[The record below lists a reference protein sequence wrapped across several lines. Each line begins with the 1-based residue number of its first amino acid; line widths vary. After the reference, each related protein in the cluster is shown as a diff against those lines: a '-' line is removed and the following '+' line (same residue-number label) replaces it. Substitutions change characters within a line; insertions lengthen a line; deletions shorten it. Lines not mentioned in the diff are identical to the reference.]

1 MRITIYLLTA
11 LFCFITTCCQQDS
24 MIQQLVEIDS
34 IANKEGDTKALEL
47 INKIEPEMIDNEE
60 CLAYYWFLKIR
71 SEIRLQKRIKSAD
84 PLEIPINYYKHYHN
98 YSKLVCAY
106 GYKAQILTNIGDL
119 KNASTS
125 LKEAEL
131 LIKHLPNNPELANY
145 IYYNLGNI
153 NYKAKEYDLAL
164 KYCKL
169 SLKASY
175 QMNSKHN
182 MAYALMGIYNI
193 YADIDNID
201 SSNYYLQRCIYQ
213 LNDIPESNR
222 SSFYANIG
230 NAFIDKDI
238 KLAED
243 YLNKSVEIKP
253 NEFAYRGLARI
264 YYKKGERDKAV
275 EMWHK
280 ALQTDN
286 LYLKTEI
293 LQAFYNSQREE
304 GAYKEA
310 SETAMQIAELKD
322 SIAQKE
328 KDEDIRGLQEQ
339 FEQEQKRKS
348 EKHLFYVVVSA
359 ICILLS
365 IATAISVYLLYR
377 NTKGKKKL
385 AETIRHLEG
394 YRQQLKV
401 LEQEGKSDGKEVER
415 LNQKIAELQARQGA
429 LLQNGKERYE
439 EIEQGG
445 TTLRWSRN
453 DFDDCI
459 EYYRTMDA
467 PFVTHMEQDYRHL
480 SSKYIFFALMEHLGK
495 TDEELQHIMA
505 ISQNTIR
512 SYRSR
517 INKAQ
522 IITS

>member
-1 MRITIYLLTA
+1 MKPSAFLLFAILCLTS
-11 LFCFITTCCQQDS
+11 CQHNNTL
-24 MIQQLVEIDS
+24 QQLKNIDS
-34 IANKEGDTKALEL
+34 IANHGEDKKAMTMLENIAPVTL
-47 INKIEPEMIDNEE
+47 DDQE
-60 CLAYYWFLKIR
+60 CVAYYWLLKYR
-71 SEIRLQKRIKSAD
+71 TQIRLHKKIDSVE
-84 PLEIPINYYKHYHN
+84 PLEQSITYYKKHKN
-98 YSKLVCAY
+98 KVKLARIY
-106 GYKAQILTNIGDL
+106 GYKAHVLQDLGDVRNASLAL
-119 KNASTS
+119 KNA
-125 LKEAEL
+125 EV
-131 LIKHLPNNPELANY
+131 LIADNPEEKELAFHIYTNLAN
-145 IYYNLGNI
+145 I
-153 NYKAKEYDLAL
+153 NFNAKELDLAL
-164 KYCKL
+164 KYSKL
-169 SLKASY
+169 ALKTAYQSNNISNISYAFINMSSAYYCMNNKDSATYYIRKSESLIKKIPATEQVAFY
-175 QMNSKHN
+175 
-182 MAYALMGIYNI
+182 
-193 YADIDNID
+193 DNIG
-201 SSNYYLQRCIYQ
+201 LFLI
-213 LNDIPESNR
+213 E
-222 SSFYANIG
+222 
-230 NAFIDKDI
+230 KDDTS
-238 KLAED
+238 AMD
-243 YLNKSVEIKP
+243 YLMKAYKIQPSP
-253 NEFAYRGLARI
+253 YTYRGLARI

-348 EKHLFYVVVSA
+348 ERHLFYVVVSA

-377 NTKGKKKL
+377 NTKGRKKL
-385 AETIRHLEG
+385 AETIQRLEG
-394 YRQQLKV
+394 YRNRLKV
-401 LEQEGKSDGKEVER
+401 LEQEGKTDGKEVER
-415 LNQKIAELQARQGA
+415 LNQKIAELQARQGT

-445 TTLRWSRN
+445 TTLRWSRS

-459 EYYRTMDA
+459 EYYRTVDTS
-467 PFVTHMEQDYRHL
+467 FVTHMEQNFRHL